1 MVRALEHD
9 NEHLLLT
16 LALGHLRQH
25 GILRPGIVELERL
38 VGALAEW
45 AQAETYRRLLFLL
58 TPDVVTQFDALLVV
72 DPALYL
78 RRHYLAAPAPNQ
90 QLGDQYSAGA
100 G

>member
-38 VGALAEW
+38 VGALAE
-45 AQAETYRRLLFLL
+45 
-58 TPDVVTQFDALLVV
+58 
-72 DPALYL
+72 
-78 RRHYLAAPAPNQ
+78 
-90 QLGDQYSAGA
+90 
-100 G
+100 